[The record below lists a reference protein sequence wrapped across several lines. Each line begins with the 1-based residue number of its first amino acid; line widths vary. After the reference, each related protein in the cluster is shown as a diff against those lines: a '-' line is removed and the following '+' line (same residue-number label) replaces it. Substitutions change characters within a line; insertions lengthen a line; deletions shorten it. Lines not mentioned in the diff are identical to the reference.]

1 MTDKPLDTEKII
13 LIDYD
18 DEDALLFFKEEE
30 PDLTEYQF
38 HHTAIEASGEH
49 IDVYYLKE
57 NFEKIKLFL
66 KEKYNNK
73 S

>member
-1 MTDKPLDTEKII
+1 MSTDPLDTEKII
-13 LIDYD
+13 LIDHD

-30 PDLTEYQF
+30 PDLTDYQF
-38 HHTAIEASGEH
+38 SHTSTEASGER
-49 IDVYYLKE
+49 IDIYYLKE

-66 KEKYNNK
+66 KEKHSDK

>member
-18 DEDALLFFKEEE
+18 HEDALLFFKEEE

-38 HHTAIEASGEH
+38 HHTATEESGER
-49 IDVYYLKE
+49 IDIYYLKE
-57 NFEKIKLFL
+57 NFDKIVLAL
-66 KEKYNNK
+66 KEKNNNK